1 MINSATHSPR
11 LMGSSYTPPVGQ
23 QQVEF
28 KMAGGFKPPAMAPD
42 VQSKFPPK
50 PALAP
55 PPDMAKGLD
64 ALNLTPPTGIPQP
77 PPAPAQ
83 SHLNPLSHETVNG
96 AYVKLGFEKLHA
108 HINDTVAQQRKMA
121 QIAFER
127 KVVVK
132 KSSHHK
138 VQIFNSSLSMVEQ
151 MNQKAFDAQQVTS
164 SAQALKA
171 YVNTISDHKNAR
183 HVEAKSQVSLQIGQ
197 ATLDNNLASEK
208 VAHYSRTIEAQ
219 NSKDNVKDNQRV
231 SKDQNRERIL
241 AGNQHYKAQINDKAL
256 VHHQSLDS
264 TNQTL
269 RRTTLAHRAYS
280 QHVSDAHVVSKAK
293 NIYHSQGEQIKVEKQ
308 KTTHNR
314 ETAIH
319 DHYQASDF
327 KRAAAAQLYSA
338 NDRAGSKALTIKDRS
353 GAMAY

>member
-1 MINSATHSPR
+1 MIHSATHSPR
-11 LMGSSYTPPVGQ
+11 LMGSSYTPPAGQ
-23 QQVEF
+23 PAVEF

-50 PALAP
+50 PALAAP
-55 PPDMAKGLD
+55 PEMAKGLE

-77 PPAPAQ
+77 PPVPAQ
-83 SHLNPLSHETVNG
+83 SHINPLSHETVNG
-96 AYVKLGFEKLHA
+96 AYVKLGFEKMHA
-108 HINDTVAQQRKMA
+108 HINDTVAQQRKTA
-121 QIAFER
+121 QTAFER
-127 KVVVK
+127 KVEFK
-132 KSSHHK
+132 KTGHQK

-151 MNQKAFDAQQVTS
+151 LNQKAFEVQQVTS
-164 SAQALKA
+164 TAQALKA
-171 YVNTISDHKNAR
+171 YINTIDDHQNAR
-183 HVEAKSQVSLQIGQ
+183 QLEAKSQVSLQIGQ

-219 NSKDNVKDNQRV
+219 NSKDNVKDNERV
-231 SKDQNRERIL
+231 SKEQNRQRIL

-256 VHHQSLDS
+256 LQHQRLDS
-264 TNQTL
+264 THQTL
-269 RRTTLAHRAYS
+269 WRSTLAHRAYS
-280 QHVSDAHVVSKAK
+280 QHVNESQVVSKAK
-293 NIYHSQGEQIKVEKQ
+293 TIYHSQGEQIKVEKQ
-308 KTTHNR
+308 KATLNR

-338 NDRAGSKALTIKDRS
+338 NDRAGSKALTIKDPS

>member
-1 MINSATHSPR
+1 
-11 LMGSSYTPPVGQ
+11 MGSSYTPPAGQ
-23 QQVEF
+23 QQAEF
-28 KMAGGFKPPAMAPD
+28 KIAGGFKPPAMAPD

-50 PALAP
+50 PASAP
-55 PPDMAKGLD
+55 PPEMARGLE

-77 PPAPAQ
+77 PPAPA
-83 SHLNPLSHETVNG
+83 HRHINPLSHETVNG
-96 AYVKLGFEKLHA
+96 AYVKLAFEKMQA
-108 HINDTVAQQRKMA
+108 NINESVDQQRKTA
-121 QIAFER
+121 QTAFER
-127 KVVVK
+127 KVEVK

-151 MNQKAFDAQQVTS
+151 MNQKAFDVQQVTS

-171 YVNTISDHKNAR
+171 YVNTLNDHQNVR
-183 HVEAKSQVSLQIGQ
+183 QLEAKSQVSLQIGQ

-219 NSKDNVKDNQRV
+219 NSKDNVKDNERV
-231 SKDQNRERIL
+231 SKEQNRQRIL
-241 AGNQHYKAQINDKAL
+241 EGNQLYKTQINDKAL
-256 VHHQSLDS
+256 VHHQSLDA

-269 RRTTLAHRAYS
+269 RRSTLAHRAYS
-280 QHVSDAHVVSKAK
+280 QHVNEAQVVSKAK

-308 KTTHNR
+308 KATLNR

-338 NDRAGSKALTIKDRS
+338 NDRAGSKALTIKDPS